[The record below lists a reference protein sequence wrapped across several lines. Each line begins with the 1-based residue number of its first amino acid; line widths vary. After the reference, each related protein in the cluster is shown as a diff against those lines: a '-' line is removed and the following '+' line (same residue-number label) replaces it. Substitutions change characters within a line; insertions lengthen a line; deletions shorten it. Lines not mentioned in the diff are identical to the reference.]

1 MANNHIDDQFVVN
14 HDGKWAVRGGGNS
27 KVTKIFDT
35 QADAKVYATQ
45 IAKKKKSDIYIQNKR
60 GQFHQANSYG
70 KDKCPP
76 KDKNY

>member
-1 MANNHIDDQFVVN
+1 MENGLFVVVEIL
-14 HDGKWAVRGGGNS
+14 KLQ
-27 KVTKIFDT
+27 IFDT
-35 QADAKVYATQ
+35 QADAKAYATQ
-45 IAKKKKSDIYIQNKR
+45 IAKKKESDIYIQNKR